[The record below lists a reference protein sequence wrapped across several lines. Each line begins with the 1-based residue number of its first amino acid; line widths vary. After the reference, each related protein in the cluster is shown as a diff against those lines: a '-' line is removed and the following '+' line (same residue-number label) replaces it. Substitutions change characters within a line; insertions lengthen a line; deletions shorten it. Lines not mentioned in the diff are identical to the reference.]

1 MEITTLVEKTSYSKD
16 VAHMIYEE
24 FVVGTSSKMTFSDVE
39 TFFKHTQFDSFPITF
54 IAIVDDI
61 CVGTVSIFEN
71 DYKERPHYT
80 PWLASLYVKPEYREQ
95 KIGAQLMT
103 YLLAHIK
110 VLGISEIYLKTENAS
125 DYYTKRGW
133 TLVES
138 IHEPDEKTVE
148 IFKFSNLL
156 SPSKRIK

>member
-1 MEITTLVEKTSYSKD
+1 MEITTLVKKPSYSKD

-24 FVVGTSSKMTFSDVE
+24 FVVGTTSKMTFADVE
-39 TFFKHTQFDSFPITF
+39 TFFQHTQFDSFPITF
-54 IAIVDDI
+54 IAIVNET
-61 CVGTVSIFEN
+61 CVGTVSVFQN

-103 YLLAHIK
+103 YLLAYVK

-138 IHEPDEKTVE
+138 IHEPDEKIVD
-148 IFKFSNLL
+148 IFKFPNLNL
-156 SPSKRIK
+156 HPKRID

>member
-1 MEITTLVEKTSYSKD
+1 MDITTLVEKPSCCKD

-39 TFFKHTQFDSFPITF
+39 TFFQHTQFDSFPITF
-54 IAIVDDI
+54 IAIVNET
-61 CVGTVSIFEN
+61 CVGTVSVFQN
-71 DYKERPHYT
+71 DYKERPHYA

-103 YLLAHIK
+103 YLLAHVK
-110 VLGISEIYLKTENAS
+110 GLGISEIYLKTENAS
-125 DYYTKRGW
+125 DYYIKRGW

-138 IHEPDEKTVE
+138 IHKSDEKTVE
-148 IFKFSNLL
+148 IFKFSNLNL
-156 SPSKRIK
+156 HSKRIE